1 MNYYE
6 AAENIEKLQKLTVKD
21 LEGYKELDQVYDIII
36 NVEEM
41 TIKAVEDYNIWQ
53 TQDFIEF
60 YICTTKY
67 IEDVQKEI
75 NDEFIIEQYDGL
87 KYEQE
92 REQEYEEY
100 KEWGRL

>member
-6 AAENIEKLQKLTVKD
+6 AAKNIEKLQKLTVKD
-21 LEGYKELDQVYDIII
+21 LEGYKELDHVYDIII

-53 TQDFIEF
+53 TLDFIEF
-60 YICTTKY
+60 YICTTKR

-75 NDEFIIEQYDGL
+75 NDEFIMEQYDGL

-92 REQEYEEY
+92 YR
-100 KEWGRL
+100 G